1 MKRRLIKSCCGGK
14 GYVFELDVPLSKA
27 LLDTFKQAG
36 YRTTDNYSN
45 VGVFFV
51 QKDGLTAS
59 GPFGAMRVQVR
70 CGGSAN
76 CSQLVDNLENTF
88 KVYEQNNTESK

>member
-1 MKRRLIKSCCGGK
+1 MKRQQIKSCCGGS
-14 GYVFELDVPLSKA
+14 GYVFELDVPLSKS
-27 LLDTFKQAG
+27 LLDGFKQAG
-36 YRTTDNYSN
+36 YRTTENYIR

-59 GPFGAMRVQVR
+59 GPFGSTRVQVR

-76 CSQLVDNLENTF
+76 CSQMVDGLENTF
-88 KVYEQNNTESK
+88 KSLEVGNQ

>member
-1 MKRRLIKSCCGGK
+1 MKRQLIKSCCGGK
-14 GYVFELDVPLSKA
+14 GYVFELDVPLSKTSLA
-27 LLDTFKQAG
+27 TFKQAG
-36 YRTTDNYSN
+36 YRTTENYTR

-59 GPFGAMRVQVR
+59 GPFGSARVQVR

-88 KVYEQNNTESK
+88 KIFEQTNGE